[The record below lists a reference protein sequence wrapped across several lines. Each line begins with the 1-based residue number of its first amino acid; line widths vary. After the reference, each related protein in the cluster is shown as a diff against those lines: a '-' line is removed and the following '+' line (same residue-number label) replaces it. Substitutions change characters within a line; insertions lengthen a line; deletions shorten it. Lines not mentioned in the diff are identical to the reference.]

1 MFLNRPSDLLDEA
14 AYAFAIYLIAILT
27 MDAASLFFALIP
39 AMFASFGLALAI
51 IAVIEPGHKVARWAS
66 VAFLLSAV
74 AIALDVFRPVEDT
87 GLGYLA
93 IVLHFLIL
101 IMLLQA
107 FLSRHRL
114 AMKPPAF
121 IAALIGMISLF
132 PNAPWWPDFTVRPII
147 VHLVGFI
154 IIACGLRC
162 LWATRKDQLID
173 RLVIGLLMVS
183 AASYLARAALPLVL
197 PITPDTV
204 ADGQLTQPY
213 VVFSH
218 MIGAMAGLAS
228 GFLLMI
234 AIGLDVLRWRGEE
247 SRTDY
252 LTGLGN
258 RRNLQRA
265 IDGHAAGLRQI
276 SDVIAID
283 LDHFKSVND
292 RFGHAAGDALLR
304 EVGRILRKDFAKYG
318 DICRIGGEEF
328 VLLILPGRAP
338 NPIKVAQSI
347 VASIRA
353 IRLDELPAAVVP
365 TASVGHAAHVDGENL
380 EATLRLAD
388 AAVYRA
394 KDNGRDRVETVHP
407 EDILPIDIGSQSR
420 KAAAD

>member
-1 MFLNRPSDLLDEA
+1 
-14 AYAFAIYLIAILT
+14 

-39 AMFASFGLALAI
+39 AMFASFALALAI

-66 VAFLLSAV
+66 AAFLLSAV
-74 AIALDVFRPVEDT
+74 AIALDVFRPVEDLA
-87 GLGYLA
+87 LGYIA

-121 IAALIGMISLF
+121 IAALIGMVSLF

-162 LWATRKDQLID
+162 LWSTRKNGLLD
-173 RLVIGLLMVS
+173 RLVILLLSVS
-183 AASYLARAALPLVL
+183 AASYLARAALPLVF
-197 PITPDTV
+197 PITPDTI

-218 MIGAMAGLAS
+218 MIGAITGLAS
-228 GFLLMI
+228 GIVLII

-265 IDGHAAGLRQI
+265 IDGHAAGVRQI

-283 LDHFKSVND
+283 LDHFKSIND

-304 EVGRILRKDFAKYG
+304 EVGKVLRTDFAKYG

-328 VLLILPGRAP
+328 VVLVRPGRAP
-338 NPIKVAQSI
+338 SPITVAQAI
-347 VASIRA
+347 VASIRD
-353 IRLDELPAAVVP
+353 IRLDELPADVVP
-365 TASVGHAAHVDGENL
+365 TASVGHAAHVEGESL

-394 KDNGRDRVETVHP
+394 KDNGRDRAETMQP
-407 EDILPIDIGSQSR
+407 EDILPIDIALQSR